1 LLLLKL
7 IGDFVFGGTRIARAQ
22 TVAQRILGGEAMTK
36 GAKQSETGNTFPHV
50 DYERLMALSSAN
62 ADAFMK
68 ASEAML
74 KGLAQLNGELVSF
87 TSSRL
92 KEQVEGSQA
101 IAQCSNWS
109 EAFEKQMSMAR
120 TATEQYLSEASKLA
134 SLATELTM
142 ASWAPFETYLKTSV
156 AEQNLHGKK
165 S

>member
-1 LLLLKL
+1 
-7 IGDFVFGGTRIARAQ
+7 
-22 TVAQRILGGEAMTK
+22 MTK
-36 GAKQSETGNTFPHV
+36 GAKHSEPSNAFPRV

-87 TSSRL
+87 TSTRL

-109 EAFEKQMSMAR
+109 DAFEKQMSMAR

-142 ASWAPFETYLKTSV
+142 ASWAPFESYLKANA
-156 AEQNLHGKK
+156 AEHGVHEKK
-165 S
+165 V

>member
-1 LLLLKL
+1 MAKGVKHPDPNDNLP
-7 IGDFVFGGTRIARAQ
+7 RI
-22 TVAQRILGGEAMTK
+22 
-36 GAKQSETGNTFPHV
+36 

-62 ADAFMK
+62 VDALMK

-87 TSSRL
+87 TSTRL

-109 EAFEKQMSMAR
+109 EAFEKQISLAR
-120 TATEQYLSEASKLA
+120 AATEQYLSEASKLA
-134 SLATELTM
+134 SLATEVTM
-142 ASWAPFETYLKTSV
+142 ASWAPLQDYLKESI
-156 AEQNLHGKK
+156 AERGQAEKR